1 MNNIADN
8 IKQIRD
14 SIAEAAVGSGRS
26 PDDIKLVAVT
36 KTKPAGD
43 IRLAVAA
50 GVDAIG
56 ENRVQE
62 MLEKQAQGAYEGT
75 PLHFIG
81 HLQKNKVNKVVGRA
95 ALIQSVDSIP
105 LAEAIDACAG
115 KKGMIQ
121 PVLAQVNIALEAS
134 KGGFPPNALF
144 EALRTMNTLRHI
156 RVRGLMCIPPYGE
169 TQWFEPMR
177 RLYVQTGLEILSM
190 GMSDDYELAVQAGSN
205 MVRIGSALFGTRV

>member
-1 MNNIADN
+1 VF
-8 IKQIRD
+8 RL
-14 SIAEAAVGSGRS
+14 SIAQNIQDIRRRIGSAA
-26 PDDIKLVAVT
+26 LVAVG
-36 KTKPAGD
+36 KTQSGGS
-43 IRLAVAA
+43 IREAIAA
-50 GVDAIG
+50 GADAVG

-62 MLEKQAQGAYEGT
+62 LLEKDAQGAYQGA